1 MNPNRLLLP
10 IASALAALAA
20 NLAAQGVPIGFEE
33 TYALAKDA
41 AARTKALEQLLP
53 GTESYYFFHCLDAQN
68 RGDFDAVPRLLATW
82 IERYGRGQLV
92 DEIEVRQAL
101 LTHDRDPA
109 ATYAFL
115 RRQFPV
121 SFDAQRSTPG
131 ARPQLPT
138 VLDPMLLERNA
149 LDARARAMHPNT
161 VEGFRPSAH
170 DALATTVLSDAEL
183 VSLLQAASQPDL
195 PGMTGLVLRHLRMRN
210 SSGFGSLPVHA
221 QLLQDQLEEL
231 ARQMPELL
239 GNGAFVNQYVRR
251 LLPSADTSVQVVP
264 AERTAFLDRLWQFA
278 QRLPAGQVAFKVHV
292 LQHRLAHDLAEGTL
306 DRERFRTYLR
316 LPRAIGY
323 VPQPVWERWQ
333 RGGELCRFGEE
344 FPTGLGPTVDDT
356 ALVRAC
362 LEQFLATE
370 PSIEGWREF
379 FLERWLKQVYAEL
392 QLLAGKGDPEQLYS
406 MLDDPGQL
414 QQIKDRVEIGFL
426 PTQKRRFARDEAVT
440 LTVDVKNVPKL
451 LVKVFVVDAY
461 AYQRD
466 TGKDVDA
473 SIPLDGLI
481 ANRETTYEYG
491 ETPIR
496 RVRRDFEF
504 PELSAPGTYVVE
516 FLGNG
521 VSSRAVVTKGALDF
535 TEARDAAGHAL
546 TVRDE
551 SGNPVP
557 GATVWFAQAEHVA
570 SDKGI
575 VHIPHSAQPRTG
587 PIVLRSGA
595 VSSLRFFNQDGE
607 RYQLKAGM
615 YVDRESLVDGAQ
627 AKLLVRPVLLLNGQ
641 QVPLAVLESPVLEV
655 TATDRDGV
663 PATRTTPL
671 QLAAGREHVETLQV
685 PQRLAS
691 IRAVV
696 RGVVRSTSI
705 DSVADLVSEP
715 AVFTVNGIDATA
727 QVSAP
732 VLGRSEQGWYVEVRG
747 RNGEP
752 KVARP
757 VVVRLTLRDHVDA
770 LDVPLQTDENGR
782 IQLGELAAA
791 RAVEVLGLP
800 EVTGAWPL
808 EMRQV
813 QLPAVVHGVQGTDVR
828 IPWPGAAREASRTA
842 LSLFELRGGVPA
854 FDASERCVIRD
865 GAVVLQGLAPGD
877 YRLHVKETGEMV
889 EVRVTADTVRS
900 GWAMGPARWLQAPEQ
915 RPLHLASVAADA
927 TTLRIR
933 VGDASERTRVHVWA
947 TRFAHA
953 WSPAALSVP
962 AGRSPAMQFVEPVG
976 SDFQSGRVLGDEYR
990 YILERRYAAKFPGN
1004 MLARP
1009 GLVLNPWA
1017 LEEARGEVAQQG
1029 GEGGRYGG
1037 RGGGRR
1043 ASGGPAAAR
1052 PGQAQAG
1059 NPGTFANLDYL
1070 PEGARMLANLAVGA
1084 DGTVS
1089 VPLDQLGAARF
1100 VHVMAVDD
1108 DQMAVRSLALAEQP
1122 LTPRPRQLRRGMDPA
1137 SDLAQQRRIEFV
1149 SGGGTAVVEDVT
1161 TTQWEAFASL
1171 ADVYRLFTALRNDA
1185 DLARFSFVLDWSTL
1199 GPAEKQRLY
1208 GEHACHELHFFL
1220 HQKDPEFFAAVV
1232 RPHLANKLNKK
1243 FLDHWLLGEDLTQ
1256 YLEPWAFGRLNVVEQ
1271 VLLLHRVPGR
1281 REEAARL
1288 MRERLATLPPD
1299 VEREDRMFLAAL
1311 RSAGLEQDRG
1321 LRLEA
1326 EMMEKKL
1333 EEKMDDAKPGRAM
1346 PPGAP
1351 PPVAAGAPAPEPSED
1366 AAKARYNLTRKA
1378 KAGEVLK
1385 DAEEQPG
1392 AETGSDE
1399 FFLGATRDKSGADR
1413 EALERRAQVRQQYRA
1428 PDVTKRYAENDYWHR
1443 RIEETNADLVTVNAF
1458 WADYAARDEGKP
1470 FASRHFAAAANSFP
1484 EMMFALAVLDLPIRA
1499 EAPKAEREGNRVTLP
1514 AKTPL
1519 LLVRQDVLPAA
1530 PPTGASEVLLSQNF
1544 FRLDDRFRI
1553 ENGEQ
1558 VDRFV
1563 TGEFTADT
1571 GYGSQVVLT
1580 NPTSTRRRLDL
1591 LLQVPQGAIA
1601 LQSGQLT
1608 RGMPVVLDPY
1618 ATVRI
1623 EYAFYFPAAG
1633 EFAHYPAHVSKDG
1646 ALVAKAAVQPA
1657 RMKVVAVP
1665 TEVDDK
1671 SWERISQDGT
1681 ADEVL
1686 AFLGSQNLQQLPL
1699 DRMLWRMRDR
1709 SFFDRA
1715 TALLRSRH
1723 VYHDATWS
1731 HALFHGADNE
1741 LREWL
1746 RHQDGFVSRCG
1757 PSLRSTLLGVDP
1769 VETKWWQLIDYSPLF
1784 HARAHQFGKRRE
1796 ILNRDLAR
1804 QYKQL
1809 LEILCRVPQLG
1820 DEQWLLA
1827 SSYLLLQDRVAD
1839 AREAFVRVRR
1849 DAVPSGL
1856 QYDYLACY
1864 LDFFTDD
1871 HARAR
1876 DIAAQHRDHPV
1887 ERWRTLFRTVL
1898 AHLDEAEGKAAAGTE
1913 ARDREQRQG
1922 ALAATSPMLELL
1934 VEGEQVLVK
1943 HRNLEGGELRW
1954 YRTDA
1959 EFSFST
1965 NPFVQ
1970 DGGGNHAWVQPQRTL
1985 ALGFEK
1991 GTTQLAVPMP
2001 EEFRNQNVLVEVRGG
2016 GIVRRQA
2023 VLATAMSVQFVEAYG
2038 QLVATDK
2045 VSGKPLPK
2053 VYVKVYAR
2061 MPDGK
2066 PRFHKD
2072 GYTDLRG
2079 RFDYASVSESATV
2092 GGDRYAVLVLSEDR
2106 GAVTREVAPP
2116 PQ

>member
-10 IASALAALAA
+10 IASVLSTLVSV
-20 NLAAQGVPIGFEE
+20 LPAQGSPIGFEE
-33 TYALAKDA
+33 TYALANDA

-68 RGDFDAVPRLLATW
+68 RGDFGAVPRLLATW
-82 IERYGRGQLV
+82 VERHGRGPLV
-92 DEIEVRQAL
+92 GEIEVRQAL

-109 ATYAFL
+109 ATYAYL
-115 RRQFPV
+115 RRQFPA
-121 SFDAQRSTPG
+121 SFDAQRSSPG
-131 ARPQLPT
+131 TRPQLPT
-138 VLDPMLLERNA
+138 VLDPMLLERSV
-149 LDARARAMHPNT
+149 LDARARAMHPNS
-161 VEGFRPSAH
+161 VAGFRASAH

-195 PGMTGLVLRHLRMRN
+195 PGMTTLLLRHLRMRN

-221 QLLQDQLEEL
+221 LLLLDQLEEL

-239 GNGAFVNQYVRR
+239 GNGAFVNQYARR
-251 LLPSADTSVQVVP
+251 LLPSADTSVQLVP
-264 AERTAFLDRLWQFA
+264 AERAAYLDRLWQLA

-292 LQHRLAHDLAEGTL
+292 LQHRLVHDLAEGTL

-323 VPQPVWERWQ
+323 APQPVWERWQ
-333 RGGELCRFGEE
+333 RGGDLCRFGEE
-344 FPTGLGPTVDDT
+344 FPTGLGPTSDDT
-356 ALVRAC
+356 ALVRSC
-362 LEQFLATE
+362 LEHFLAGETG
-370 PSIEGWREF
+370 IDGWREYF
-379 FLERWLKQVYAEL
+379 VERWLKQVYAEL
-392 QLLAGKGDPEQLYS
+392 KLLAGEGDAEQLYS
-406 MLDDPGQL
+406 MLDDPGLL
-414 QQIKDRVEIGFL
+414 QQIKDRVELGFL

-451 LVKVFVVDAY
+451 LVKVFVVDAH

-491 ETPIR
+491 EAPIR

-521 VSSRAVVTKGALDF
+521 VSSRAVVTKGALEF
-535 TEARDAAGHAL
+535 TEVRDAAGHAL

-551 SGNPVP
+551 NGNPVP
-557 GATVWFAQAEHVA
+557 GATVWFAQTEHVA
-570 SDKGI
+570 SEEGV
-575 VHIPHSAQPRTG
+575 VHIPHSAQQRTG

-595 VSSLRFFNQDGE
+595 VSSLRFFHQDSE
-607 RYQLKAGM
+607 RYQLKVGM

-627 AKLLVRPVLLLNGQ
+627 ARLLVRPVLLLNGE

-671 QLAAGREHVETLQV
+671 QLASGKEHVETLQV
-685 PQRLAS
+685 PQRLAM

-696 RGVVRSTSI
+696 RGKVRSTSI
-705 DSVADLVSEP
+705 ESVAELASEP

-732 VLGRSEQGWYVEVRG
+732 VLGRNEQGWYVEIRG

-757 VVVRLTLRDHVDA
+757 VVVRLTLSDHVDD
-770 LDVPLQTDENGR
+770 LDVPLQTDDRGR
-782 IQLGELAAA
+782 IRLGNLAAA

-808 EMRQV
+808 EMRLV
-813 QLPAVVHGVQGTDVR
+813 QLPAVVHGVQGGEIR
-828 IPWPGAAREASRTA
+828 IPWSGEATEASRA
-842 LSLFELRGGVPA
+842 VLSLFELRGGAPA
-854 FDASERCVIRD
+854 VDASERATIRD
-865 GAVVLQGLAPGD
+865 GAVVLQGLTPGD
-877 YRLHVKETGEMV
+877 YRLYVKDTGATV
-889 EVRVTADTVRS
+889 EVRVTANAVRS
-900 GWAMGPARWLQAPEQ
+900 GWAMGAARWLQAPEQ
-915 RPLHLASVAADA
+915 RPLHLAAVAADD

-933 VGDASERTRVHVWA
+933 VADVSERTRVHVWA

-953 WSPAALSVP
+953 WSPAMLSVP
-962 AGRSPAMQFVEPVG
+962 AGRAPVMLPVEAVS

-990 YILERRYAAKFPGN
+990 YILERRYAQKFPGN

-1017 LEEARGEVAQQG
+1017 LEEARGEMALQG

-1043 ASGGPAAAR
+1043 ASGGPSAPR
-1052 PGQAQAG
+1052 QGQAPAG
-1059 NPGTFANLDYL
+1059 NPGTFANVDYL
-1070 PEGARMLANLAVGA
+1070 PEGARMLANLSVGE

-1089 VPLDQLGAARF
+1089 VPLDQLGGARF

-1108 DQMAVRSLALAEQP
+1108 DQMALRSLALAEQP
-1122 LTPRPRQLRRGMDPA
+1122 LTPRPRQLRKGMDPA

-1149 SGGGTAVVEDVT
+1149 SSGGTAVVEDVT
-1161 TTQWEAFASL
+1161 TTQWEVFASL
-1171 ADVYRLFTALRNDA
+1171 ADVYRLFAALRSDA
-1185 DLARFSFVLDWSTL
+1185 DLARFGFVLDWPTL
-1199 GPAEKQRLY
+1199 SPADKQRLY
-1208 GEHACHELHFFL
+1208 GEHACHELNFFL
-1220 HQKDPEFFAAVV
+1220 HQKDPEFFTAVV
-1232 RPHLANKLNKK
+1232 RPHLANKLHKK
-1243 FLDHWLLGEDLTQ
+1243 FMDHWLLDEDLGR

-1311 RSAGLEQDRG
+1311 RSAGLERDRG
-1321 LRLEA
+1321 VLLSA
-1326 EMMEKKL
+1326 EKKL
-1333 EEKMDDAKPGRAM
+1333 EENLKDLKAGQPV

-1351 PPVAAGAPAPEPSED
+1351 PPAAAGAPAPEPSED
-1366 AAKARYNLTRKA
+1366 AAKARNFLARSKA
-1378 KAGEVLK
+1378 KAGEVLQ
-1385 DAEEQPG
+1385 DAEVAPN
-1392 AETGSDE
+1392 AVTGGDD
-1399 FFLGATRDKSGADR
+1399 FFLGGGKDKSGAER
-1413 EALERRAQVRQQYRA
+1413 EALERRAVVRQQYRA

-1443 RIEETNADLVTVNAF
+1443 RIEDTNADLVTINAF
-1458 WADYAARDEGKP
+1458 WAEYAAREEGKP

-1499 EAPKAEREGNRVTLP
+1499 EAPKAERDGNRITMA
-1514 AKTPL
+1514 AKSPL

-1530 PPTGASEVLLSQNF
+1530 PSAGTSEVLLSQNF
-1544 FRLDDRFRI
+1544 FRLDDRFRV
-1553 ENGEQ
+1553 ENGER

-1563 TGEFTADT
+1563 TGEFVADT

-1580 NPTSTRRRLDL
+1580 NPTSARRRLDL
-1591 LLQVPQGAIA
+1591 LVQVPQGAIA
-1601 LQSGQLT
+1601 LQGGQLT
-1608 RGMPVVLDPY
+1608 RGMPVVLEPY

-1633 EFAHYPAHVSKDG
+1633 EFDHYPAHVSKDG
-1646 ALVAKAAVQPA
+1646 ALVAKAAAQPV
-1657 RMKVVAVP
+1657 RMNVVAVP
-1665 TEVDDK
+1665 TEVDAK
-1671 SWERISQDGT
+1671 SWERVSQDGT

-1686 AFLGSQNLQQLPL
+1686 AFLDGQNLQQLPL
-1699 DRMLWRMRDR
+1699 ERMLWRLRDR

-1715 TALLRSRH
+1715 TALLRTRH

-1731 HALFHGADNE
+1731 YALFHGADNE

-1746 RHQDGFVSRCG
+1746 RHQEGFVSRCG
-1757 PSLRSTLLGVDP
+1757 PALSSRLLAVDP
-1769 VETKWWQLIDYSPLF
+1769 IETRWWQLIDYAPLF

-1804 QYKQL
+1804 QYAEL
-1809 LEILCRVPQLG
+1809 LEILCRVPVLG

-1827 SSYLLLQDRVAD
+1827 SSYLLLQDRVAE
-1839 AREAFVRVRR
+1839 AREAFERVRR
-1849 DAVPSGL
+1849 DAVPSRL

-1876 DIAAQHRDHPV
+1876 GIATQHRDHPV
-1887 ERWRTLFRTVL
+1887 ERWRTMFRTVL
-1898 AHLDEAEGKAAAGTE
+1898 AQLDEAEGKAGEATE

-1922 ALAATSPMLELL
+1922 ALAATSPMLELA
-1934 VEGEQVLVK
+1934 VEGEQVLVR
-1943 HRNLEGGELRW
+1943 HRNLEGCELRW

-1970 DGGGNHAWVQPQRTL
+1970 DGAGNHAWVKPQRTSTL
-1985 ALGFEK
+1985 AFEK
-1991 GTTQLAVPMP
+1991 GTTQRAVPMP

-2061 MPDGK
+2061 MPDGSA
-2066 PRFHKD
+2066 RFHKD